1 MLNFL
6 VFLVRHSKMY
16 KLVFEQMF
24 SFEEN
29 KSNSIKK
36 REWNLHT
43 RFFSCLGCLYKSCYH
58 INWFLLLKFFNELNI
73 DVIQISISPNIQDNT
88 GLVIKFLKDIFT
100 SAIELTQRN
109 IVTFCKVECHL
120 MIKDAWNQLIMG
132 VYTVLQIWYV
142 YKQNLRNMQI
152 AKKTYSFSLWTPSI
166 QWSNNLQND
175 FDKKRACWWV
185 AYSLWAVAVTSSNDV
200 CLCVCIGMMNSSP
213 TPGAVPS

>member
-1 MLNFL
+1 MKLT
-6 VFLVRHSKMY
+6 Y
-16 KLVFEQMF
+16 K
-24 SFEEN
+24 
-29 KSNSIKK
+29 I
-36 REWNLHT
+36 
-43 RFFSCLGCLYKSCYH
+43 FFSCLGCLYKSCYH

-73 DVIQISISPNIQDNT
+73 DVIQISISPNMQDNT
-88 GLVIKFLKDIFT
+88 GLVIKFPKNIFT

-120 MIKDAWNQLIMG
+120 MIKDAWNQLMMG
-132 VYTVLQIWYV
+132 VYTVLQIGYV
-142 YKQNLRNMQI
+142 YKQNLSNMQI
-152 AKKTYSFSLWTPSI
+152 AKKTYSFFLWTPSI

-185 AYSLWAVAVTSSNDV
+185 AYSLWAVVVTSSNDV